1 MSDAYAPR
9 KRRRRKRPVG
19 AQLIPLEVDNDTT
32 DELFT
37 EQGPEPRR
45 PIGTTEFVIDLPA
58 IEAAQQALPR
68 RPELPHR
75 RPLSRH

>member
-1 MSDAYAPR
+1 
-9 KRRRRKRPVG
+9 
-19 AQLIPLEVDNDTT
+19 VDNDTT